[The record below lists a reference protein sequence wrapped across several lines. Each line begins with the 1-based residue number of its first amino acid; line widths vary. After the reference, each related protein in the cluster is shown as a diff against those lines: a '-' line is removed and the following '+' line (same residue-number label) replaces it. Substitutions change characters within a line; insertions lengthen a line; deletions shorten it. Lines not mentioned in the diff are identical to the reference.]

1 MQTETTSPSAYASQV
16 LSKKM
21 RLPTHLQSEASIPL
35 HLPSSGEP
43 RADTKVETK
52 APPDPALNPVT
63 PSQEQNRAP
72 YVFDCLLG
80 CCQNWMNPWGAK
92 SK

>member
-1 MQTETTSPSAYASQV
+1 MQTETTSPPAYASQV
-16 LSKKM
+16 LSNKM
-21 RLPTHLQSEASIPL
+21 RLPTHLQSDASMPL
-35 HLPSSGEP
+35 HLPSSQES
-43 RADTKVETK
+43 RAETK

-72 YVFDCLLG
+72 YVFDCSLG